1 MIPQALEA
9 YVEILVIGTPD
20 REAFIIS
27 PNREKRLYR
36 NHQPAVDTPR
46 QSIRALLDRYIRP
59 SDVIVDPM
67 CRESLIGTYRNDID
81 PKAPGAIT
89 HMDAVAF
96 LDDLLA
102 KGIAA
107 DVVLWDPPFSVNQA
121 RKYGRKDETPHSFN
135 VLRHE
140 CRNRIARL
148 VRPGGLVICLAFHG
162 NGLERPGFETIERLN
177 VTHGGF
183 SYDTIVV
190 VQRRAPHAL
199 DQTQPN

>member
-1 MIPQALEA
+1 MPTELSEFEEWFDEQAIPVPAAPTFQQST
-9 YVEILVIGTPD
+9 VWSI
-20 REAFIIS
+20 
-27 PNREKRLYR
+27 PNRCTFKIK
-36 NHQPAVDTPR
+36 P
-46 QSIRALLDRYIRP
+46 IRALLDRYIRP